1 LNHKPLNK
9 IYNNMSM
16 INFGIDL
23 GTTNSLIARFEK
35 GSVEVFK
42 NPSGFKETLP
52 SVVGF
57 RNNRILVGEQAI
69 AFIERDPKNVVSR
82 FKRKMGTTEA
92 FRISSLDT
100 SKSPVELSAFVL
112 KELKTFIHSGEKPEA
127 VVITIPASFD
137 TVQSNA
143 TKEAGYSAGFKQ
155 VILLQEP
162 IAASLAYANKEKG
175 IDLRNSQWI
184 VYDLGGGTFDVALV
198 RIVEGELTVVDHE
211 GDNYL
216 GGSDFD
222 ALIVENLIV
231 PELER
236 LGSFGNHLSEMKSE
250 KAKYNRLWHTLLQKA
265 EEAKVMLSTK
275 TSADIDFD
283 VEDGEGNPINC
294 VMEIT
299 RSDFEGLIKS
309 PIDTT
314 ADMLKKILTR
324 NSLRG
329 DDLGFVL
336 MVGGSTYVP
345 YVRNRIGELLGVKVN
360 TSIDPT
366 NAIAIGAA
374 YFAATKE
381 ISFDQSKKSTQ
392 PNNAAFTIKATYN
405 KASQEDEELFSAKV
419 EGNIEGL
426 FYRITREDGGFDSGL
441 RDLTRRVVEDLP
453 LQQGAYNIFSFKVF
467 NGANDEIPSGLEV
480 IQIAHG
486 KYSVAGQMLPEDLCL
501 VKDDLVLQ
509 DTRLDRIFARNSVL
523 PARAKKTVEVGKT
536 IVHGSDDEL
545 RIIVV
550 EGPSEH
556 HSSTNK
562 PIGSLHISGKQLSR
576 DVLKGTEIDLT
587 FEMSESRDL
596 TVSAY
601 VNATSQEFAGVFDPK
616 PRTVPVNTLVD
627 EVNLLD
633 SRLTSEI
640 EDATTNESYDVAAGL
655 TKLQS
660 EVDELVG
667 EAALL
672 KIDDVT
678 DDRFKLEDKK
688 RRVAQKIHRLTSGKR
703 LDQAKLAYQEAKAEA
718 MDLVNKLGDDRE
730 RHQLEELL
738 AREHAVIT
746 STSAEKVEDATSALE
761 TLRFQ
766 ILGRTPQFLVGMFE
780 HLVGRR
786 TAMNDQ
792 MQAKNIIESGRRY
805 IDAEDWENLRTINGR
820 LWDLLPQPEQQSKE
834 FKNFTGIV

>member
-1 LNHKPLNK
+1 
-9 IYNNMSM
+9 MSM

-23 GTTNSLIARFEK
+23 GTTNSLIARFDK
-35 GSVEVFK
+35 GNIEVFK
-42 NPSGFKETLP
+42 NPTGFKETLP

-57 RNNRILVGEQAI
+57 RNNRILVGEQAR
-69 AFIERDPKNVVSR
+69 AFVERDPKNVVSR
-82 FKRKMGTTEA
+82 FKRKMGTTET

-143 TKEAGYSAGFKQ
+143 TKEAGHNAGFKQ

-162 IAASLAYANKEKG
+162 IAASLAYANKEKE

-222 ALIVENLIV
+222 ALIVDNLIV
-231 PELER
+231 PELTKI
-236 LGSFGNHLSEMKSE
+236 GSFGDHLLEMKSE
-250 KAKYNRLWHTLLQKA
+250 NGKYNRLWHMLLHKA
-265 EEAKVMLSTK
+265 EEAKVTLSTK
-275 TSADIDFD
+275 TSADIDFE
-283 VEDGEGNPINC
+283 VEDENGNPVNC
-294 VMEIT
+294 IMEIT
-299 RSDFEGLIKS
+299 RSDFESLIKE

-336 MVGGSTYVP
+336 MVGGSTFVP
-345 YVRNRIGELLGVKVN
+345 YVRKRIEELLGVKVN

-381 ISFDQSKKSTQ
+381 IAFDQPKKSKQ
-392 PNNAAFTIKATYN
+392 PGGDTFTVKATYN
-405 KASQEDEELFSAKV
+405 KASQETEELFSAKV
-419 EGNIEGL
+419 DGNVEGL
-426 FYRITREDGGFDSGL
+426 FYRITRQDGGFDSGL
-441 RDLTRRVVEDLP
+441 RDVKRRIVEDLP
-453 LQQGAYNIFSFKVF
+453 LQQGAYNIFHFKVY
-467 NGANDEIPSGLEV
+467 NSANDEIPSGVEP
-480 IQIAHG
+480 IQIAQG

-509 DTRLDRIFARNSVL
+509 DTRLERIFARNSVL

-536 IVHGSDDEL
+536 IVHGSEDEL

-562 PIGSLHISGKQLSR
+562 PIGFLHISGKQLSR
-576 DVLKGTEIDLT
+576 DVLKGTEVDLT

-601 VNATSQEFAGVFDPK
+601 VNATGQEFSGVFDPK

-627 EVNLLD
+627 DVTLLD
-633 SRLTSEI
+633 ARLATEI
-640 EDATTNESYDVAAGL
+640 EDAKNKESYQVVEGL
-655 TKLQS
+655 QKLQS

-688 RRVAQKIHRLTSGKR
+688 RRVAQKIHQLTSGKR
-703 LDQAKLAYQEAKAEA
+703 LDQAKIDYHEAKADA
-718 MDLVNKLGDDRE
+718 MELINKLGDDRE

-746 STSAEKVEDATSALE
+746 STSAEKVESATAALQ

-766 ILGRTPQFLVGMFE
+766 ILGRTPQFLAGMFD
-780 HLVGRR
+780 HLVARR

-792 MQAKNIIESGRRY
+792 VQAKNLIESGRRY
-805 IDAEDWENLRTINGR
+805 VDAEDWDNLRIVNGR
-820 LWDLLPQPEQQSKE
+820 LWDLLPQPEQQSNE
-834 FKNFTGIV
+834 FKHFTGIV